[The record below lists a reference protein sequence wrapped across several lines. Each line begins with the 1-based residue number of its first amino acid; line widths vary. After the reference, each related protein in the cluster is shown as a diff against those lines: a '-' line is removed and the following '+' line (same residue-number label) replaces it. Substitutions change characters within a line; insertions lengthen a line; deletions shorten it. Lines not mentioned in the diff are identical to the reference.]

1 MADLKMF
8 SKPVVFTDFDECFEQ
23 RAQALGELQP
33 KTPVLM
39 VRPDYRIGISRRQW
53 KLIDTFVRHPEQ
65 FGDVTFDMEPTCK
78 IYDIHHGF

>member
-1 MADLKMF
+1 MTDLKMF

-39 VRPDYRIGISRRQW
+39 VRPD
-53 KLIDTFVRHPEQ
+53 FVRHPEQ